1 MTKPSYKLLMG
12 VTAVYEISSLDSHVG
27 AHEINM
33 YLSIS
38 SFLQTLTM
46 ILTPS
51 YVRYLYHL
59 RFLFPWSA
67 PSQAQMLGA
76 TTRDSALENTVGQPQ
91 GSVHNRG
98 NVVTK

>member
-1 MTKPSYKLLMG
+1 MTVTKPSYKLLMG

-33 YLSIS
+33 YLSIHLSIS

-51 YVRYLYHL
+51 YVRYHYHL
-59 RFLFPWSA
+59 KFLCP
-67 PSQAQMLGA
+67 
-76 TTRDSALENTVGQPQ
+76 
-91 GSVHNRG
+91 
-98 NVVTK
+98 